1 MQNVFQGRSLL
12 KEKDFTKEELEYLID
27 FSAHLK
33 EMKEKGIPHRY
44 LEGKNI
50 ALLFEKASTRTR
62 SSFTVASIDLGA
74 HPEYLGKNDIQIG
87 KKESVEDTAKV
98 LGRMFDGIEFRGF
111 KQENVELLA
120 EHSGVPVWNGL
131 TDEWHP
137 TQMIADYLTLKE
149 NFGKLEGLTLA
160 YTGDGRNNVANSL
173 LITGAILGVN
183 VHIVSP
189 ESLFP
194 DEALV
199 DLAKEYA
206 EKSGSRVLITDD
218 VKEGV
223 KGADALY
230 ADVWVSMGEEDKFE
244 ERVNLLKPYQIN
256 MDMIKATGKEE
267 TILLHCL
274 PAFHDTETEYG
285 KMVEKEFG
293 EVEMEVTDE
302 AFRSKHARQFDQAEN
317 RMHSI
322 KAIMAATLGDLFIPR
337 V

>member
-1 MQNVFQGRSLL
+1 MQNVFQGRSFL
-12 KEKDFTKEELEYLID
+12 KEIDFTKEELEYLID

-33 EMKEKGIPHRY
+33 EMKKKGIPHRY

-62 SSFTVASIDLGA
+62 SAFTVASIDLGA

-98 LGRMFDGIEFRGF
+98 LGGMFDGIEFRGF

-131 TDEWHP
+131 TDAWHP
-137 TQMIADYLTLKE
+137 TQMIADYLTMKE

-199 DLAKEYA
+199 TMAKEYA
-206 EKSGSRVLITDD
+206 DKSGSRILITDD

-223 KGADALY
+223 RDADALY

-244 ERVNLLKPYQIN
+244 ERVKLLKPYQIN
-256 MDMIKATGKEE
+256 MDMIKSTGKDE

-274 PAFHDTETEYG
+274 PAFHDTETDYG
-285 KMVEKEFG
+285 KMVEQDFG

-322 KAIMAATLGDLFIPR
+322 KAIMAATLGNLFIPR

>member
-12 KEKDFTKEELEYLID
+12 KEIDFTKEELMYFID

-33 EMKEKGIPHRY
+33 EMKKKGIPHRY

-62 SSFTVASIDLGA
+62 SAFTVAAIDLGA

-98 LGRMFDGIEFRGF
+98 LGGMFDGIEFRGF
-111 KQENVELLA
+111 KQESVELLA

-194 DEALV
+194 DDELV
-199 DLAKEYA
+199 NMAKDYA
-206 EKSGSRVLITDD
+206 EKSGSKILITDD

-256 MDMIKATGKEE
+256 MDMLKSTGKDE

-285 KMVEKEFG
+285 KMVEKDFG
-293 EVEMEVTDE
+293 ETEMEVTDE

-322 KAIMAATLGDLFIPR
+322 KAIMAATLGNLFIPR